1 MSTEAHVIPDPG
13 RAGRPTPALAALGAL
28 LVAMALLL
36 AVLLVATPASAAPF
50 ACEESTVFIS
60 QNQDTQLYR
69 LVYGSGSTT
78 FEAVGPAA
86 GLQYN
91 ALSFNQDDG
100 YLYAIGLS
108 TSVRGHLLQIDSAGG
123 VTDLGL
129 VSGLPTGSSSSNSV
143 TIGAFD
149 AEGDLY
155 LAENRSTT
163 VIYRVDVATQ
173 TADAITLSQS
183 IHLADWALIGGALW
197 GVEIPNSTDIVRIDP
212 DTGVVTRFAND
223 VVPADS
229 PGYGAAWTYGN
240 GHLGLSSNSTGQ
252 VYEVA
257 ITDPTGATPTFELV
271 STVTGPSSAQNDGAS
286 CVADEL
292 VDLSVEKTG
301 PATVAPGGTITWTVV
316 VSNEG
321 PGTSSGHS
329 VTDIVA
335 AGVTGL
341 GSPDEACAPV
351 AADTVQC
358 VSGALEP
365 GQSATYT
372 ITGTAP
378 DQPGNVANVA
388 TVVGLEGDPDSEND
402 TDDHETSVEEAAIP
416 LVAPWPAAVFASVA
430 LAALLVVRHR
440 RRALEIV

>member
-1 MSTEAHVIPDPG
+1 V
-13 RAGRPTPALAALGAL
+13 LVALGAL
-28 LVAMALLL
+28 LVGLAALL
-36 AVLLVATPASAAPF
+36 AVLLAATPASAAPF
-50 ACEESTVFIS
+50 ACEESTVFVS

-69 LVYGSGSTT
+69 LVYGAGSTT

-129 VSGLPTGSSSSNSV
+129 VSGLPTGASGSNSLV
-143 TIGAFD
+143 TGAFD
-149 AEGDLY
+149 ADGDLY
-155 LAENRSTT
+155 LAENRITN
-163 VIYRVDVATQ
+163 VIYRVDLGTQ
-173 TADAITLSQS
+173 TATSITLSQS
-183 IHLADWALIGGALW
+183 VRLADWAFVGGVLW
-197 GVEIPNSTDIVRIDP
+197 GVEVPDSTDLVRIDP
-212 DTGVVTRFAND
+212 STGAVTRFAND
-223 VVPADS
+223 VVPADN

-240 GHLGLSSNSTGQ
+240 GHLGLSSNGTGQ

-301 PATVAPGGTITWTVV
+301 PAVVAPGGAITWTVV
-316 VSNEG
+316 VTNEG

-335 AGVTGL
+335 GGITDL
-341 GSPDEACAPV
+341 DSPDEACAPV

-365 GQSATYT
+365 GQSVTYT

-378 DQPGNVANVA
+378 DQPGIVENDA
-388 TVVGLEGDPDSEND
+388 TVVGLEEDPDGEDD
-402 TDDHETSVEEAAIP
+402 TDGHETSVEEAAIP
-416 LVAPWPAAVFASVA
+416 LVAPWPAAVFAS
-430 LAALLVVRHR
+430 LAFAGFVLVRHR
-440 RRALEIV
+440 RRAADIA